1 MGLGANHVSRM
12 RSILRAKLHI
22 FGASKKEKTY
32 QYKPKAGVIAR
43 GSRPRP
49 AENFGNFSL
58 ELR

>member
-1 MGLGANHVSRM
+1 
-12 RSILRAKLHI
+12 LHI

>member
-1 MGLGANHVSRM
+1 M

-32 QYKPKAGVIAR
+32 QYKPRAGVIAR
-43 GSRPRP
+43 GSRP
-49 AENFGNFSL
+49 AAGGKFGNFSL